1 MARHAMKYGFSDEER
16 KAFKEWLIK
25 TDYIAAPQKIYTDE
39 RVFERQEVC
48 RDYLEREEL
57 KVIVSPFHRPDRK
70 CCTKCGVWKPFAA
83 FYPNGKG
90 GISSDCRDCRNNAYK
105 LYYEKHLKRSTV
117 KVDPPEFKV
126 CRTCGERKPI
136 SEYRKSSK
144 SADGHVSIC
153 RRCYDK
159 KFADTWHQRYG
170 YGKGGKKKSTNHIKE
185 SNDMKLTT
193 AEAKPHTK
201 KCKECGR
208 ILPFD
213 AFSKNAR
220 VADGRQT
227 VCKECMRILIR
238 KGKTSASHCVTNA
251 AVEEPKMERL
261 TPECIKPYPVVEHG
275 EEIVT
280 EPLTLIESPQWIGLI
295 PDDDLYCELVRRG
308 WEGEM
313 VKRLKKA

>member
-16 KAFKEWLIK
+16 KAFKERLIK

-57 KVIVSPFHRPDRK
+57 KVIASPFHRPDGK

-136 SEYRKSSK
+136 SEYRKSCK
-144 SADGHVSIC
+144 S
-153 RRCYDK
+153 
-159 KFADTWHQRYG
+159 
-170 YGKGGKKKSTNHIKE
+170 
-185 SNDMKLTT
+185 
-193 AEAKPHTK
+193 
-201 KCKECGR
+201 
-208 ILPFD
+208 
-213 AFSKNAR
+213 
-220 VADGRQT
+220 ADGRQT

-238 KGKTSASHCVTNA
+238 KGKTSASRCVTTA

-261 TPECIKPYPVVEHG
+261 TPEVIKPYPVVEHG
-275 EEIVT
+275 E
-280 EPLTLIESPQWIGLI
+280 
-295 PDDDLYCELVRRG
+295 
-308 WEGEM
+308 
-313 VKRLKKA
+313 

>member
-1 MARHAMKYGFSDEER
+1 MKYGPSDEER

-57 KVIVSPFHRPDRK
+57 KVIASPFHRPDGK

-105 LYYEKHLKRSTV
+105 LYYEKHLKRSTI

-136 SEYRKSSK
+136 AEYRKSCK

-170 YGKGGKKKSTNHIKE
+170 YGKGGKKKSTNQTKE
-185 SNDMKLTT
+185 SNDMKSTTT
-193 AEAKPHTK
+193 AEAEPHTK

-208 ILPFD
+208 ILPIDTFRR
-213 AFSKNAR
+213 NAKA
-220 VADGRQT
+220 ADGRNGI
-227 VCKECMRILIR
+227 CEECLRERIKAGYANR
-238 KGKTSASHCVTNA
+238 PNRVTNT
-251 AVEEPKMERL
+251 AVEGTTLMRL

-280 EPLTLIESPQWIGLI
+280 EPLTLIESPHWIGLI

-313 VKRLKKA
+313 YKRLRKA

>member
-1 MARHAMKYGFSDEER
+1 MKYGFSDEER

-25 TDYIAAPQKIYTDE
+25 TDYIAAPQKIYTEE

-57 KVIVSPFHRPDRK
+57 KVIASPFHRPDGK

-136 SEYRKSSK
+136 SEYRKSCK

-170 YGKGGKKKSTNHIKE
+170 YGKGGKKKSTNQTKE
-185 SNDMKLTT
+185 NKDMKPTT
-193 AEAKPHTK
+193 TTEAEPHAK

-208 ILPFD
+208 ILPLD
-213 AFSKNAR
+213 AFSKNTLA
-220 VADGRQT
+220 ADGRQT

-238 KGKTSASHCVTNA
+238 KGKTSASHCVTNV

-261 TPECIKPYPVVEHG
+261 TPEVIKPYPVVEHG

-280 EPLTLIESPQWIGLI
+280 EPLTLIEPPHWIGLI

>member
-1 MARHAMKYGFSDEER
+1 MKYGFSDEER

-57 KVIVSPFHRPDRK
+57 KVIASPFHRPDGK

-136 SEYRKSSK
+136 SEYRKSRPA
-144 SADGHVSIC
+144 ADGHVSVC
-153 RRCYDK
+153 RKCYDK

-170 YGKGGKKKSTNHIKE
+170 YGKEGGKKRSTNQTKE
-185 SNDMKLTT
+185 SKDMKPTAT
-193 AEAKPHTK
+193 AEAEPHTK

-208 ILPFD
+208 ILPLD

-220 VADGRQT
+220 AADGRQT
-227 VCKECMRILIR
+227 VCKECMRTLIR
-238 KGKTSASHCVTNA
+238 KGKVSASHCVTSA

-261 TPECIKPYPVVEHG
+261 TPEVIKPYPVVEHG

-280 EPLTLIESPQWIGLI
+280 EPLTLIESPHWIGLI

-313 VKRLKKA
+313 VKRLKKT